1 MSYIQIKEKRG
12 VIKLFW
18 EGYVAS
24 GYDRPVISLLLEQ
37 RLNFEE
43 TA

>member
-1 MSYIQIKEKRG
+1 MSYIEIKEKRG

-24 GYDRPVISLLLEQ
+24 GYDHLVISLSAEAKAK
-37 RLNFEE
+37 F
-43 TA
+43 